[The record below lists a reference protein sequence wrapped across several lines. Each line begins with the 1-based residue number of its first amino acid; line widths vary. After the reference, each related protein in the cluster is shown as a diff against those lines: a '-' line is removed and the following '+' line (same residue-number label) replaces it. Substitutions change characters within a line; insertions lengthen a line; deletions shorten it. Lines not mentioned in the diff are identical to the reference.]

1 MDFNDISQLIRSG
14 KPALALHA
22 LQEWEKDFSRH
33 PEPLLLALQH
43 HDAKVIEVVL
53 GLAEKYHPAACGI
66 QVSSLLKSENALI
79 RRLAVQAMVPA
90 MGKPALEAL
99 RLLFVDEQDVFVL
112 ASAVTAAARLNA
124 GLELV
129 VPFMQHP
136 DIRLRANAVR
146 AAAALGKEKLPG
158 LLEPFLNDTALRVQ
172 NEALKG
178 LATLA
183 PETELEK
190 LVLQR
195 LNSPDAATR
204 AATIFIT
211 GELPLS
217 RRVVFLINALTDV
230 DHRVSGCAIR
240 SLAILRDPLGI
251 RALIEA
257 YLTTP
262 DTAQATSILRQLK
275 PEDSERIV
283 SFADGIARPVTA
295 QPLLAERVIM
305 AAAHFPNWEPFLPW
319 ILGAA
324 NRKEPHIRQTALKII
339 AGQIEFFRGNINP
352 LIEKAENSGDAADQA
367 LAALIKWKA
376 GHTDGLSRLQNLLFS
391 LKSSE
396 SEAALK
402 ILQHEKG
409 LIAKKLLTEA
419 AARGIRL
426 KDSAEQAKPAFKLPD
441 R

>member
-33 PEPLLLALQH
+33 HEPLLLALQH
-43 HDAKVIEVVL
+43 DDARVIEAAL
-53 GLAEKYHPAACGI
+53 GLAEKYHPASCGV
-66 QVSSLLKSENALI
+66 QVSALLKSENALI
-79 RRLAVQAMVPA
+79 RRLAVQAMVPS
-90 MGKPALEAL
+90 MGKPALDAL
-99 RLLFVDEQDVFVL
+99 RLLFVDEKDVFVL
-112 ASAVTAAARLNA
+112 ASAVTAAARLAA

-146 AAAALGKEKLPG
+146 AAASLGKEKLPG
-158 LLEPFLNDTALRVQ
+158 LLEPFLNDPALRVQ

-195 LNSPDAATR
+195 LNSTDAATR

-211 GELPLS
+211 GELPLG

-262 DTAQATSILRQLK
+262 DSAQAASILRQLK
-275 PEDSERIV
+275 AEDGEKIV
-283 SFADGIARPVTA
+283 AFADGLSQPVTA
-295 QPLLAERVIM
+295 QPLLAERMVL
-305 AAAHFPNWEPFLPW
+305 AATHLTNWEPFLPW

-324 NRKEPHIRQTALKII
+324 NRKEAHIRQAALKII
-339 AGQIEFFRGNINP
+339 ASQIEFFRGNIGP
-352 LIEKAENSGDAADQA
+352 LIEKAENSGDVDDQA
-367 LAALIKWKA
+367 IAALIKWKA

-391 LKSSE
+391 LKNSE

-402 ILQHEKG
+402 ILQNEKG
-409 LIAKKLLTEA
+409 LIAKKLLAEA
-419 AARGIRL
+419 AARGIKL
-426 KDSAEQAKPAFKLPD
+426 KDSAEPAKPAFKLPD

>member
-22 LQEWEKDFSRH
+22 LKEWEKDFSRH

-43 HDAKVIEVVL
+43 QDPKVVEFALI
-53 GLAEKYHPAACGI
+53 LAEKYHPNACAI
-66 QVSSLLKSENALI
+66 QISSLLKAEDTLI
-79 RRLAVQAMVPA
+79 RRLAVQTLAPV

-99 RLLFVDEQDVFVL
+99 RLLFVDEKDFFVL

-129 VPFMQHP
+129 VPFMRHP

-146 AAAALGKEKLPG
+146 AAASLGKDQLPG

-204 AATIFIT
+204 AATVFIT

-217 RRVVFLINALTDV
+217 RRGVFLINALTDV

-257 YLTTP
+257 YLTTS
-262 DTAQATSILRQLK
+262 DAAQAASILRQLR
-275 PEDSERIV
+275 PEDGERILA
-283 SFADGIARPVTA
+283 FADGMSRPATS
-295 QPLLAERVIM
+295 QPLLAERMVL
-305 AAAHFPNWEPFLPW
+305 AASQLPNWEAFLAW
-319 ILGAA
+319 ILAAA
-324 NRKEPHIRQTALKII
+324 NRKETHIRQAALKII
-339 AGQIEFFRGNINP
+339 ASQIEFFRGNISP
-352 LIEKAENSGDAADQA
+352 LIERAENSADADDQA

-391 LKSSE
+391 LKNSE

-402 ILQHEKG
+402 ILQNEKG
-409 LIAKKLLTEA
+409 LIAKKLLAEA

-426 KDSAEQAKPAFKLPD
+426 KDPAEPAKPAFKLPD

>member
-1 MDFNDISQLIRSG
+1 MDFNDISQLIGSG

-33 PEPLLLALQH
+33 PEPLLHALQH
-43 HDAKVIEVVL
+43 HDAKVIETAL
-53 GLAEKYHPAACGI
+53 NLAEKYHPATCGVQI
-66 QVSSLLKSENALI
+66 SALLKSENALI
-79 RRLAVQAMVPA
+79 RRLAVQALVPA
-90 MGKPALEAL
+90 MGKPAMDGL
-99 RLLFVDEQDVFVL
+99 RLLFVDEKDVFVL
-112 ASAVTAAARLNA
+112 ASAVTAAARLGA

-146 AAAALGKEKLPG
+146 AAASLGREKLPG
-158 LLEPFLNDTALRVQ
+158 LLEPFLNDPALRVQ

-178 LATLA
+178 LAILA

-204 AATIFIT
+204 AATVFIT

-240 SLAILRDPLGI
+240 SLAILRDPLGV

-262 DTAQATSILRQLK
+262 DAAQAASILRQLRA
-275 PEDSERIV
+275 EDGERIV
-283 SFADGIARPVTA
+283 AFADGISRPVTA
-295 QPLLAERVIM
+295 QPLLAERMIL
-305 AAAHFPNWEPFLPW
+305 AAAHLPNWEAFLPW

-324 NRKEPHIRQTALKII
+324 NRKEAQIRQNALKII
-339 AGQIEFFRGNINP
+339 AGQIEFFRGNISP
-352 LIEKAENSGDAADQA
+352 LLEKTENSGDADDQA

-376 GHTDGLSRLQNLLFS
+376 GHTDGLNKLQNLLFS

-402 ILQHEKG
+402 ILQNEKG

-426 KDSAEQAKPAFKLPD
+426 KDSVEPIKPAFKLPE